1 MTIPRSASR
10 ASQYRC
16 KMHLA
21 AGFWTLTSRNMF
33 PGYLRNGLLFLL
45 AALVA
50 VSASG
55 QKSAPPET
63 PLPSD
68 ANQFVREMVQRE
80 LDAEN
85 NDHSHWRYRLH
96 REDENNAQDRDVI
109 ETKEGSLARTLL
121 INGRPLTPEQ
131 RQKDE
136 ERMKKLVDD
145 PNERAKRERRAKQ
158 DEEKA
163 KELLKAIPDAFVF
176 KYAGMDG
183 NLTLLTFSPS
193 PHYSPPTRELMVYHA
208 MTGKL
213 WVDRNA
219 VRLAMIEDRLV
230 EDVKFGWGLLGHL
243 DKGGTFKV
251 VQKNV
256 GGNHWDTVYLDVNM
270 QGRAIIFKSINIKE
284 KQIFTDYQRVPDDT
298 TIARA
303 YEMLQQHDSS
313 MTANNQGTG
322 SQ

>member
-1 MTIPRSASR
+1 
-10 ASQYRC
+10 
-16 KMHLA
+16 
-21 AGFWTLTSRNMF
+21 MF
-33 PGYLRNGLLFLL
+33 PKYLRSGLLFFL
-45 AALVA
+45 AAV
-50 VSASG
+50 VSTGADAQHS
-55 QKSAPPET
+55 SPTEPA
-63 PLPSD
+63 LPAD
-68 ANQFVREMVQRE
+68 VNQFVREMVQHE
-80 LDAEN
+80 LDAGN
-85 NDHSHWRYRLH
+85 NDHTLWRYRLH
-96 REDENNAQDRDVI
+96 KEDEAAAQDRDVI

-121 INGRPLTPEQ
+121 INGKPLTPEQ
-131 RQKDE
+131 RSKDE

-145 PNERAKRERRAKQ
+145 PNERAKRERRARQ
-158 DEEKA
+158 DEQKA
-163 KELLKAIPDAFVF
+163 KDLLRSIPDAFIF
-176 KYAGMDG
+176 KYDGMEG
-183 NLTLLTFSPS
+183 TLTRLAFSPN

-213 WVDRNA
+213 WVDRA
-219 VRLAMIEDRLV
+219 ASRLAMIEGRLN

-256 GGNHWDTVYLDVNM
+256 GDNHWDTVYLDVNM
-270 QGRAIIFKSINIKE
+270 QGRAIIFKSINVKE

-303 YEMLQQHDSS
+303 YQMFQRHDSS

>member
-1 MTIPRSASR
+1 
-10 ASQYRC
+10 
-16 KMHLA
+16 
-21 AGFWTLTSRNMF
+21 MF
-33 PGYLRNGLLFLL
+33 PKYLRSGLLFFL
-45 AALVA
+45 AAV
-50 VSASG
+50 VSTGADAQHS
-55 QKSAPPET
+55 SPTEPTPPA
-63 PLPSD
+63 D
-68 ANQFVREMVQRE
+68 VNQFVREMVQHE

-85 NDHSHWRYRLH
+85 NDHTLWRYRLH
-96 REDENNAQDRDVI
+96 KEEETAAQDRDVI

-193 PHYSPPTRELMVYHA
+193 PHYSAPTRELMVYHA

-219 VRLAMIEDRLV
+219 MRLAMIEGRLV

-256 GGNHWDTVYLDVNM
+256 GDNHWDQVFLDINM
-270 QGRAIIFKSINIKE
+270 TGRAVIFKTLNIKQ
-284 KQIFTDYQRVPDDT
+284 KQILSDFHRVPDDL

-303 YEMLQQHDSS
+303 YEMLQNSNSS
-313 MTANNQGTG
+313 VAAGNASGK
-322 SQ
+322 

>member
-33 PGYLRNGLLFLL
+33 PGHLRNGLLFLL
-45 AALVA
+45 EALMA
-50 VSASG
+50 VSASD
-55 QKSAPPET
+55 QKSAPAET
-63 PLPSD
+63 QLHSD
-68 ANQFVREMVQRE
+68 ANQFVLEMVQRE

-96 REDENNAQDRDVI
+96 KEDENNAQDRDVI

-131 RQKDE
+131 RQRDE

-219 VRLAMIEDRLV
+219 MRLAMIEGRLV

-256 GGNHWDTVYLDVNM
+256 GDNHWDQVFLDINM
-270 QGRAIIFKSINIKE
+270 TGRAVIFKTLNIKQ
-284 KQIFTDYQRVPDDT
+284 KQILSDFHRVPDDL

-303 YEMLQQHDSS
+303 YEMLQNSNSS
-313 MTANNQGTG
+313 VAAGNASGK
-322 SQ
+322 

>member
-1 MTIPRSASR
+1 
-10 ASQYRC
+10 
-16 KMHLA
+16 
-21 AGFWTLTSRNMF
+21 MF
-33 PGYLRNGLLFLL
+33 PAHLRKGLLFLL

-50 VSASG
+50 VSASD
-55 QKSAPPET
+55 QKSASAET

-68 ANQFVREMVQRE
+68 TNQLVREMVQRE

-96 REDENNAQDRDVI
+96 KEDESAAQDRDVI

-121 INGRPLTPEQ
+121 INGKPLTPEQ
-131 RQKDE
+131 RSKDE

-145 PNERAKRERRAKQ
+145 PAERAKREHRAKQ
-158 DEEKA
+158 DEQKA
-163 KELLKAIPDAFVF
+163 RDLLRAIPDAFLF
-176 KYAGMDG
+176 RYDGMDG
-183 NLTLLTFSPS
+183 ELTRLAFSPN

-213 WVDRNA
+213 WVDRAA
-219 VRLAMIEDRLV
+219 VRLAMIEGHLT

-251 VQKNV
+251 IQKNV
-256 GGNHWDTVYLDVNM
+256 GDNHWDTVYLDVNM
-270 QGRAIIFKSINIKE
+270 QGRAIIFKTINVRE
-284 KQIFTDYQRVPDDT
+284 KQVFTDFRRVPDDM

-313 MTANNQGTG
+313 MAASNLSGK
-322 SQ
+322 